1 MIHILYGMTDL
12 NGRFAKYPATSICS
26 VLENSRSEIQ
36 FHLIHDSTLTDSN
49 REKLIE
55 LVSKY
60 DQSIQFYNVDEI
72 FPDRIESLRNR
83 YEKIPKMIN
92 WAFGALYRLLAP
104 ELIDLPKIIYFDTD
118 ILVNL
123 DVAELWKIDLGNYP
137 IAAKLES
144 NAIPNVDQI
153 PPEIDLFESNPK
165 KICDALKLVKR
176 ENYFASDVMIYNLD
190 LIRKIFAEENAT
202 LIDSSLEIL
211 QKFPLQYIDQ
221 DALNFLFS
229 ETYLHLPAKF
239 NVFVGQ
245 MINFYDLMHSDL
257 KIENWIYHFSGYN
270 QDFDRTNNFSRLWF
284 KYFSK
289 TPFFDS
295 DSIFNLAEH
304 FQNLIDYER
313 KKTQWIFK
321 ISKSMKIIAFANREK
336 FADLKRFFYLED
348 EFMIEAGNSNQKLR
362 EIFDLM
368 RHGDKFL
375 LVFVSYYESLRDFL
389 IQCGFKE
396 NEHFIDGRH
405 MIPREQ
411 DGILEPDRVAIY
423 YM

>member
-1 MIHILYGMTDL
+1 MIHVLYGMTDL
-12 NGRFAKYPATSICS
+12 NGKFAKYPATSICS

-36 FHLIHDSTLTDSN
+36 FHFIHDSTLTDSN

-60 DQSIQFYNVDEI
+60 DQSIQFYNVEKI
-72 FPDRIESLRNR
+72 FPDRIESLKNR
-83 YEKIPKMIN
+83 YDRIPKMIN

-104 ELIDLPKIIYFDTD
+104 ELIDVSKIIYFDTD
-118 ILVNL
+118 IIVNL
-123 DVAELWKIDLGNYP
+123 DVAELWNIDLGNFP
-137 IAAKLES
+137 IAAKSEID
-144 NAIPNVDQI
+144 AIPNVDKI
-153 PPEIDLFESNPK
+153 PPEIDLFNSNPK
-165 KICDALKLVKR
+165 KICDEFQLVKR

-190 LIRKIFAEENAT
+190 LIRRIFSEENT
-202 LIDSSLEIL
+202 NLIDASLEIL
-211 QKFPLQYIDQ
+211 SKFPLQYIDQ

-229 ETYLHLPAKF
+229 ETCLHLPTRF
-239 NVFVGQ
+239 NVFVDQ
-245 MINFYDLMHSDL
+245 IKRFNEFNNLESKL
-257 KIENWIYHFSGYN
+257 EPWIYHFSGYVQN
-270 QDFDRTNNFSRLWF
+270 FDRTNIFSRLWF
-284 KYFSK
+284 EYFSK

-313 KKTQWIFK
+313 KKTQWIFR